1 MCETKRLPF
10 KLCWN
15 YTSYIQNGNS
25 NMILNLF
32 CWRILYQIHVT
43 NIFYYHQCYL
53 YSICI
58 YRQNCINLLPTFFRI
73 FRFALNFIFYI
84 FQHMVLFLNYF
95 RFYSTHEVSPFTYHK
110 RSTVRF
116 NSQGLTNI
124 KPSYAY
130 LC

>member
-15 YTSYIQNGNS
+15 YTSYIQNGNP

-58 YRQNCINLLPTFFRI
+58 YRQNCSNDNFFSQPINLSFCSEFHLQYIPTHGLI
-73 FRFALNFIFYI
+73 LN
-84 FQHMVLFLNYF
+84 NF
-95 RFYSTHEVSPFTYHK
+95 RFYSTQEVSPFTYHK
-110 RSTVRF
+110 RSPRF
-116 NSQGLTNI
+116 NSQGSTNI

-130 LC
+130 LY